1 MFIVVDID
9 NAVNYSEDGG
19 NYNYIPNFTG
29 RYVIIGYNYSSSK
42 QLLQEGN
49 FISNPVSDTNNGSKD
64 TPTYV
69 MITSGSQ
76 TQNSNNNITGYASA
90 SNSYTNFIIVVTHL
104 IGTSV
109 SGGTTDSPGYLAFG
123 WKPTFSAATNSN
135 VILSVNN
142 TTSNQLDLYGS
153 LSISRDLNITGN
165 INLNKATIST
175 ANITTLNASS
185 DATFNGNVTIGGRL
199 YIGANSIY
207 ANSIMGGTLSTTS
220 DLSLNTRLFVG
231 ADASLNANLYV
242 KGNVKFDGTVNFSA
256 NTITTDSIQMG
267 VNNYFGMFQ
276 YQYSGKTLYDLD
288 SNRFLITRYVVDSE
302 TRNVLYSNTA
312 LTINGN
318 ITSMY
323 DMSINGNLSVGN
335 NISITG
341 RSTATSFTT
350 ASDYRIKANV
360 QSLLDTSFTVD
371 LLKPVTYI
379 NTKLNV
385 QDIGFIAHEVQEQ
398 IPFLVTGEKDGEE
411 FQSLNYTAIIGILTK
426 EIQELKREM
435 KEVKTEL
442 ALLKK

>member
-1 MFIVVDID
+1 
-9 NAVNYSEDGG
+9 
-19 NYNYIPNFTG
+19 
-29 RYVIIGYNYSSSK
+29 
-42 QLLQEGN
+42 
-49 FISNPVSDTNNGSKD
+49 
-64 TPTYV
+64 
-69 MITSGSQ
+69 
-76 TQNSNNNITGYASA
+76 
-90 SNSYTNFIIVVTHL
+90 
-104 IGTSV
+104 
-109 SGGTTDSPGYLAFG
+109 
-123 WKPTFSAATNSN
+123 
-135 VILSVNN
+135 
-142 TTSNQLDLYGS
+142 
-153 LSISRDLNITGN
+153 
-165 INLNKATIST
+165 
-175 ANITTLNASS
+175 
-185 DATFNGNVTIGGRL
+185 
-199 YIGANSIY
+199 
-207 ANSIMGGTLSTTS
+207 
-220 DLSLNTRLFVG
+220 
-231 ADASLNANLYV
+231 
-242 KGNVKFDGTVNFSA
+242 
-256 NTITTDSIQMG
+256 
-267 VNNYFGMFQ
+267 MFQ
-276 YQYSGKTLYDLD
+276 YQYTGKTLYDLD

-302 TRNVLYSNTA
+302 ARNVIYSNTA

-411 FQSLNYTAIIGILTK
+411 LQSLNYTAIIGILTK

>member
-1 MFIVVDID
+1 MIGLANVDNTSD
-9 NAVNYSEDGG
+9 ASKPVSSATQTALDLKANLAS
-19 NYNYIPNFTG
+19 PTFTG
-29 RYVIIGYNYSSSK
+29 TVSGISK
-42 QLLQEGN
+42 DMVGLDN
-49 FISNPVSDTNNGSKD
+49 VDNTSDANKPVSSAT
-64 TPTYV
+64 
-69 MITSGSQ
+69 Q
-76 TQNSNNNITGYASA
+76 TALNLKSNLAS
-90 SNSYTNFIIVVTHL
+90 
-104 IGTSV
+104 
-109 SGGTTDSPGYLAFG
+109 
-123 WKPTFSAATNSN
+123 PTF
-135 VILSVNN
+135 
-142 TTSNQLDLYGS
+142 
-153 LSISRDLNITGN
+153 TGT
-165 INLNKATIST
+165 ATIPT
-175 ANITTLNASS
+175 ANIITLNALG

-199 YIGANSIY
+199 YISANSIY
-207 ANSIMGGTLSTTS
+207 ANSIMGGSVSTSSFSTTA
-220 DLSLNTRLFVG
+220 DLSLNTRLFVNN
-231 ADASLNANLYV
+231 DASLNGNLYV
-242 KGNVKFDGTVNFSA
+242 KGNVKFDGTVNFAA

-288 SNRFLITRYVVDSE
+288 ANKFLITRYVVDSE

-312 LTINGN
+312 LTISGN

-323 DMSINGNLSVGN
+323 DMSVNGNLSVGN
-335 NISITG
+335 NISISG

-360 QSLLDTSFTVD
+360 QSLLDTSFNVD

-379 NTKLNV
+379 NKKLNI

-398 IPFLVTGEKDGEE
+398 MPFLVTGEKDGEE